1 MSATTRERKL
11 WAQWSGLSKG
21 FIVYDRLRELLD
33 GGLAAENAR
42 RDRKAEEKLED
53 CFKRHCYCKWAAMKG
68 DIAWRNDYPAHSLM
82 PLDEAGFA
90 AEVATYV
97 GYVHD
102 TALRMNAV
110 YDRLVELGRKIP
122 PKRHRA
128 KLQQVSTET
137 TG

>member
-11 WAQWSGLSKG
+11 WAQWTALSQG

-33 GGLAAENAR
+33 GGLAAENVR
-42 RDRKAEEKLED
+42 RDREAEDKLEY
-53 CFKRHCYCKWAAMKG
+53 CTKRWCHCKWAAIDG
-68 DIAWRNDYPAHSLM
+68 DIAWRNEYPSLM

-110 YDRLVELGRKIP
+110 YDRLVELGRKDR
-122 PKRHRA
+122 K
-128 KLQQVSTET
+128 STRLNSSH
-137 TG
+137 

>member
-1 MSATTRERKL
+1 MDE
-11 WAQWSGLSKG
+11 
-21 FIVYDRLRELLD
+21 E
-33 GGLAAENAR
+33 AAENVR
-42 RDRKAEEKLED
+42 RDREAEDKLEY
-53 CFKRHCYCKWAAMKG
+53 CTKRWCHCKWAAIDG
-68 DIAWRNDYPAHSLM
+68 DIAWRNEYPSLM

-137 TG
+137 TA